1 MKNNRNNH
9 HSKASKVKNVI
20 IRETSQNILSFLL
33 TIFFL
38 LYFRRAFHCFH
49 HELYWRGIFG
59 HQLYKSILASIMGR
73 NSKSLQEYGAVGVLL
88 LQIQA
93 SWLSIRSLVS
103 WMSCVVWWRIQ
114 THSGEVDAWM
124 ADGRAALCILDT
136 YFSHFRSTRNSFL
149 AFTMSPRMDL
159 AIWTS
164 DINDCVG
171 LERLLRYTFH

>member
-9 HSKASKVKNVI
+9 HSKVKNVIIAPTQNFTYKKNCEI

-73 NSKSLQEYGAVGVLL
+73 NSKSLQEYGAMGVLL

-93 SWLSIRSLVS
+93 S
-103 WMSCVVWWRIQ
+103 
-114 THSGEVDAWM
+114 
-124 ADGRAALCILDT
+124 
-136 YFSHFRSTRNSFL
+136 
-149 AFTMSPRMDL
+149 
-159 AIWTS
+159 
-164 DINDCVG
+164 
-171 LERLLRYTFH
+171 